1 MVDSRSTVYIS
12 IDTETTGLVP
22 SKGARLT
29 EIAAVKIVESEISH
43 KDIFQE
49 LIDPKCRIPL
59 PIAKMTGITN
69 EMVKG
74 KPACEE
80 VLIKLSRWVTKDSV
94 LIFQNASFDLQFL
107 DYYSVEFNVEP
118 LENAFMDTMEM
129 FRALFPG
136 KSGLDSILDKLGI
149 VLPHEMRHRA
159 TGDAVATA
167 LAFSKM
173 KTLIPERDL
182 PFFLHHRK
190 INGNIRK
197 RPYEE

>member
-1 MVDSRSTVYIS
+1 
-12 IDTETTGLVP
+12 
-22 SKGARLT
+22 
-29 EIAAVKIVESEISH
+29 
-43 KDIFQE
+43 
-49 LIDPKCRIPL
+49 
-59 PIAKMTGITN
+59 MTGITN

-74 KPACEE
+74 KPTCEE

-107 DYYSVEFNVEP
+107 DYYSVVFNVEP

-173 KTLIPERDL
+173 KTLIPERDF

-190 INGNIRK
+190 
-197 RPYEE
+197 